1 MDALSTLQHVRL
13 VPVVSIADAD
23 HAVPL
28 ARALLAG
35 GIPAIEVTLRTEA
48 ALDAIAAIAHGVPDI
63 IVGAGSIRRPEQL
76 RAAQERGA
84 RFGVCPGSSP
94 SLLDA
99 AADASFPF
107 VPGASTASE
116 MIALLER
123 GYTLQKFFPAERLG
137 GLATIKALSAPL
149 PEVLFFPTGGIDAS
163 IARDYL
169 AFDRVQCIGG
179 SWFVSNEAVV
189 RGEFAVVEA
198 AARAAMQV
206 IEGVL
211 TNTKP

>member
-1 MDALSTLQHVRL
+1 MDARSTLQGVRL
-13 VPVVSIADAD
+13 VPVVSIADVD

-28 ARALLAG
+28 ARAFLAA

-48 ALDAIAAIAHGVPDI
+48 AMDAIAAIARHVPDI
-63 IVGAGSIRRPEQL
+63 IVGAGSIRRPEHL
-76 RAAQERGA
+76 RAVQERGA

-94 SLLDA
+94 TLLDA
-99 AADASFPF
+99 AAAASFPF
-107 VPGASTASE
+107 VPGAATASE

-123 GYTLQKFFPAERLG
+123 GYSLQKFFPAERLG

-163 IARDYL
+163 LARDYL

-179 SWFVSNEAVV
+179 SWFVSNAAVSQ
-189 RGEFAVVEA
+189 GDFDAVEA

-206 IEGVL
+206 IDGAG
-211 TNTKP
+211 